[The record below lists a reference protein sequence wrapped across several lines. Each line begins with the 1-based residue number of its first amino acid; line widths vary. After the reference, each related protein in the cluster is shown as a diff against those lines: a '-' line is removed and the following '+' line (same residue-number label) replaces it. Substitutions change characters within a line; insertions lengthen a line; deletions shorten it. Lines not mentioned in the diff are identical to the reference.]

1 MQGVSIV
8 IPCLNEQETLP
19 LVLERIEQLRR
30 VSFQQR
36 PLEVLV
42 VDNGST
48 DRSVEIALTHKA
60 RVVHCAERG
69 YGAALRCG
77 IQQAIYDIVAFAD
90 ADNTY
95 DFLELPKL
103 LEMVEQGYDLVIGSR
118 LRGRIEPGAMPFL
131 HRYLG
136 TPVLNW
142 VINHLHGTGDYQTS
156 DCNSG
161 FRCFRKQAFLS
172 WNVQS
177 RGMEFASEMLVKA
190 LRARARIAEVPISLR
205 RDLRHRTPHLRRW
218 RDGMRHLLQVLLEA
232 PHFFFWTGVSVF
244 AVSWFVLLMS
254 WWIGPMDVG
263 IGWVFG
269 VHTMMF
275 AQLGTCV
282 GLSIWSIGLFLAARG
297 VPCGRRYRYVINL
310 AEDKLFWYSV
320 ATGCGCLAILACI
333 VGYWIA
339 HGRHS
344 ISVEKETLVAVAVS
358 INGILLVVN
367 TLTAHMLKRA

>member
-1 MQGVSIV
+1 MEGVTIV

-30 VSFQQR
+30 GHFCDR

-42 VDNGST
+42 ADNGST
-48 DRSVEIALTHKA
+48 DRSVEIAQARGA
-60 RVVHCAERG
+60 RVVHCTERG
-69 YGAALRCG
+69 YGAALACG
-77 IQQAIYDIVAFAD
+77 IHHATYDIVAFAD

-95 DFLELPKL
+95 DLLELPRLVSKL
-103 LEMVEQGYDLVIGSR
+103 EEGCDLVIGSR
-118 LRGRIEPGAMPFL
+118 LRGHIESGAMPFL
-131 HRYLG
+131 HRHLG

-142 VINHLHGTGDYQTS
+142 VINRLHSMGEYRTT

-161 FRCFRKQAFLS
+161 LRCFRKQSFMS
-172 WNVQS
+172 WKVQS
-177 RGMEFASEMLVKA
+177 LGMEFASEMLVKA
-190 LRARARIAEVPISLR
+190 MRANARIAEVPITLR
-205 RDLRHRTPHLRRW
+205 RDIRHRTPHLKRW

-232 PHFFFWTGVSVF
+232 PHFFFWTGVSMFVF
-244 AVSWFVLLMS
+244 SWVIMLIS
-254 WWIGPMDVG
+254 WWFGPLNVG
-263 IGWVFG
+263 IGWLLG

-275 AQLGTCV
+275 AQLGSCV

-310 AEDKLFWYSV
+310 AEDRLFWYS
-320 ATGCGCLAILACI
+320 AMAGCACLAILACI

-344 ISVEKETLVAVAVS
+344 ISAEKETIVVVAIS
-358 INGILLVVN
+358 INGILIVMN